1 MNVVELMDEPQHIND
16 LRTHFRESRELFTFI
31 FNELS
36 YRLHRNGHG
45 PQVNVPP
52 DKQLLVAL
60 WYIANTSSIREVA
73 HVFGLSMSTLHG
85 IEKDVC
91 DAIAQLGSRVSK
103 NAGNT

>member
-1 MNVVELMDEPQHIND
+1 MNVVELMDEPQHIDD

-91 DAIAQLGSRVSK
+91 DAIAQLGSRV
-103 NAGNT
+103 TQWP